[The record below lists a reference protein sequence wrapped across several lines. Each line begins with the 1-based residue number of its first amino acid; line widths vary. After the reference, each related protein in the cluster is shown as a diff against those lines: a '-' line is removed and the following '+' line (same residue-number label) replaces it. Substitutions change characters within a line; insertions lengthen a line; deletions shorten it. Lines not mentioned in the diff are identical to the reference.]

1 MAKPPLGHLGVDSA
15 TTHLTN
21 GVARPPPQLLS
32 MPPTKKIYYVSFIL
46 KYALNSLKKKKR
58 HIIIVNIDYCKNV
71 TIIVLILA
79 ENY

>member
-46 KYALNSLKKKKR
+46 KYALNSLKKKKKTHHHSQYR
-58 HIIIVNIDYCKNV
+58 LLQKCNNHCPH
-71 TIIVLILA
+71 LG
-79 ENY
+79 